1 MIDDHSKGRARKSDD
16 VVLPETDDHAGLER
30 GQKWIGHHTPN
41 RNGGG
46 MERMEW
52 SVGGDNGMC
61 GRNGIRRR

>member
-1 MIDDHSKGRARKSDD
+1 MG
-16 VVLPETDDHAGLER
+16 TDDHAGLER
-30 GQKWIGHHTPN
+30 GQTWIGHQTTN

-61 GRNGIRRR
+61 GRNGIRRRQRNGN

>member
-1 MIDDHSKGRARKSDD
+1 MG
-16 VVLPETDDHAGLER
+16 TDDHAGLER
-30 GQKWIGHHTPN
+30 GQKWIGHQTTN

-61 GRNGIRRR
+61 GRNGIRRRQRNGN